1 MALILLRHGEPKIAS
16 GVCYG
21 QSDIGAHIPAHA
33 ALTGVLNRFD
43 RPVSRLYSSPL
54 RRCMDLSQNL
64 APLLNLQVQTDPR
77 LSEIDFGNWE
87 MQPWDNIPRDEID
100 LWASDVENA
109 RPHGGES
116 VAQLM
121 QRVKSYLA
129 DVAGKPGNVLAVSHL
144 GVARVIAAILGYPE
158 PFELTLDFGD
168 FLTFETD
175 HIL

>member
-21 QSDIGAHIPAHA
+21 QSDIDAHIPDHD
-33 ALTGVLNRFD
+33 ALVGVLSRFD
-43 RPVSRLYSSPL
+43 RPVTRLYSSPL
-54 RRCMDLSQNL
+54 SRCMDLSQNL

-77 LSEIDFGNWE
+77 LSEINFGNWE
-87 MQPWDNIPRDEID
+87 MRPWDNIPHAEID
-100 LWASDVENA
+100 AWASDVENA

-129 DVAGKPGNVLAVSHL
+129 DLAGEPGNVLAVSHL
-144 GVARVIAAILGYPE
+144 GVARVIASMLGYPA
-158 PFELTLDFGD
+158 PFELKLDFGD

>member
-21 QSDIGAHIPAHA
+21 QSDIDAHIPAHA

-43 RPVSRLYSSPL
+43 RPVSRLSSSPL

-64 APLLNLQVQTDPR
+64 ADLLNLQVQTDPR
-77 LSEIDFGNWE
+77 LSEINFGNWE

-129 DVAGKPGNVLAVSHL
+129 DVAGEPGNVLAVSHL
-144 GVARVIAAILGYPE
+144 GVARVIAAVLGYPK
-158 PFELTLDFGD
+158 PFELKLDFGD

>member
-21 QSDIGAHIPAHA
+21 QSDIGAHIPDHA
-33 ALTGVLNRFD
+33 SLTGVLSRFD

-64 APLLNLQVQTDPR
+64 APLL
-77 LSEIDFGNWE
+77 
-87 MQPWDNIPRDEID
+87 PWDNIPRDEID

>member
-21 QSDIGAHIPAHA
+21 QSDIDAHIPDHA
-33 ALTGVLNRFD
+33 ALMGALSRFD
-43 RPVSRLYSSPL
+43 RPVTKLYSSPL

-64 APLLNLQVQTDPR
+64 APLLNLQIQTDPR
-77 LSEIDFGNWE
+77 LSEINFGNWE
-87 MQPWDNIPRDEID
+87 MQPWDNIPRAEID
-100 LWASDVENA
+100 AWASDVENA

-129 DVAGKPGNVLAVSHL
+129 DVAGEPGNVLAVSHL

-158 PFELTLDFGD
+158 PFALKLDFGD